1 MRDVEGRGGREG
13 REGRGGPRRSAGN
26 TASFCMSIPFG
37 RDHQRTQLVF
47 EGIRHYR

>member
-26 TASFCMSIPFG
+26 TG
-37 RDHQRTQLVF
+37 LRTCTTTW
-47 EGIRHYR
+47 E

>member
-26 TASFCMSIPFG
+26 TGDRRVESYHPDFDMFNGWIFS
-37 RDHQRTQLVF
+37 
-47 EGIRHYR
+47 